1 MSLETAEALKLTT
14 YDSSDGYDSVD
25 DPHGAASNDGEE
37 SAAQQALNFIKF
49 DPTKCLPQTESVL
62 FNKFPGEIRDL
73 IFYYA
78 LCDYEDKS
86 DLYDENTCYRRPG
99 YFAPRRT
106 DTALLR
112 TCQQVYREA
121 WFLPWAAREHTLFL
135 TSPDRCPVRI
145 TTTKQIRSV
154 LNLINA
160 IHGKTEINHVRIFPQ
175 LYRLEPGGDLQRIND
190 WQNFHPR
197 YFTITLR
204 HTDWWYWESDTPLWI
219 NSRFVNECRFPDSVR
234 ELRFELE
241 SLERRKDQ
249 INSIANQMIGTWQ
262 FQRKDGVRLS
272 AKDSS
277 IAIMRWSGSS
287 TWAGQR
293 WVRDETRPETL
304 DYYVTTI
311 TFKPVR
317 NASVN
322 GKEPKATECHAPNL
336 EVHGFT
342 PLALSHVTIPT
353 LKLKEANVPPGTP
366 AADAVMM
373 VENSSGHTLLRLA

>member
-1 MSLETAEALKLTT
+1 MSLKTAEALNLTT
-14 YDSSDGYDSVD
+14 YDSSDDYDSVD
-25 DPHGAASNDGEE
+25 ELHGAGSEDGEE

-121 WFLPWAAREHTLFL
+121 WFLPWTAREHTLFL

-160 IHGKTEINHVRIFPQ
+160 IHGKTEINRVRVFPQ

-204 HTDWWYWESDTPLWI
+204 HTDWWYWESDTPLRI

-249 INSIANQMIGTWQ
+249 INSIANQMIDKWQ

-277 IAIMRWSGSS
+277 ITIMCWSGSS

-311 TFKPVR
+311 TFKPVQ

-322 GKEPKATECHAPNL
+322 REELKATEYHAPNL

-353 LKLKEANVPPGTP
+353 LTLKEANVPPGTP
-366 AADAVMM
+366 AADAVRM
-373 VENSSGHTLLRLA
+373 VENSSGHTLL